1 MSITTATLPP
11 GPTEAPVPPV
21 RRRSG
26 LAQFL
31 PRRSPKLI
39 VGVSLT
45 LAIIVFAVVV
55 PFLTQDPHQV
65 GNIGLRPPSS
75 AHLLGTTQTGQD
87 VLAQLAWGARGSLLV
102 GLVAGVLATILSG
115 FFGIVG
121 AYWGGIAD
129 NLFLLAINVMLV
141 IPGLPLVIVIATYL
155 RGGGLGVIA
164 VVLAFTSWAGAAR
177 VLRGQVLSIRNR
189 DYVLAARVS
198 GERTW
203 RIILVEILPNLLPVM
218 AGGFVFG
225 VIFAVLGEA
234 GLSFLGLGA
243 AGTVTW
249 GSMIYY
255 AQNDYAVQL
264 GAWWWFLP
272 PGVMIALLGAGLSF
286 INFSIDEVINP
297 RLRSLPSGRRARNRS
312 TR

>member
-1 MSITTATLPP
+1 MSITIVTTPP
-11 GPTEAPVPPV
+11 GDTEAPAPR

-26 LAQFL
+26 FNQFL

-39 VGVSLT
+39 IGIAISLG
-45 LAIIVFAVVV
+45 IVMFAVIV
-55 PFLTQDPHQV
+55 PFFTSDPNQIS
-65 GNIGLRPPSS
+65 NDSLQPPS
-75 AHLLGTTQTGQD
+75 AGHLIGTTQTGQD

-102 GLVAGVLATILSG
+102 GVIAGILATVLSG

-129 NLFLLAINVMLV
+129 NLFLLVINVMLV
-141 IPGLPLVIVIATYL
+141 IPGLPLIIVIATYL

-164 VVLAFTSWAGAAR
+164 ITLALTSWAGAAR

-189 DYVLAARVS
+189 DYVLAARAA

-203 RIILVEILPNLLPVM
+203 RIVLVEIFPNLLPVM
-218 AGGFVFG
+218 ASGFVFG
-225 VIFAVLGEA
+225 VIFSVLGEA

-243 AGTVTW
+243 SGTVTW

-255 AQNDYAVQL
+255 AQNAYAVQL

-272 PGVMIALLGAGLSF
+272 PGVLIALLGAGLSF
-286 INFSIDEVINP
+286 INFAIDEVINP
-297 RLRSLPSGRRARNRS
+297 RLRSLDAAPRRRKAGER
-312 TR
+312 